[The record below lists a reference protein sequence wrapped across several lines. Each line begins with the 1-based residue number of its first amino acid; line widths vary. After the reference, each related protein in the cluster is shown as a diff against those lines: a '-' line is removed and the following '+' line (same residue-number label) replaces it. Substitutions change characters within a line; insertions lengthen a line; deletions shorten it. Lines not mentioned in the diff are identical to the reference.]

1 MLIKGGVLISGV
13 VFFYTLLDVVHT
25 TLLILILIEGVWLI
39 KMMYILGHIIVS
51 YIEIECLLNIYIKV

>member
-1 MLIKGGVLISGV
+1 MLIKGVLISGV
-13 VFFYTLLDVVHT
+13 VFFFYTLLDVVHT

-51 YIEIECLLNIYIKV
+51 YIEIECLLNIYTEV